1 MRKLLNVLTVSLA
14 LFAAG
19 GCGWLDVT
27 PENVIAQDDLFSTG
41 YGFRNALNGV
51 YLKMG
56 ENSLYGRNL
65 SWGFLSAAAQEYVTD
80 ASQQGMNTLQE
91 FKDAAGFHY
100 NSSTPESVVQEIWDN
115 QYSAIANINNILASL
130 DDCPASKF
138 AFGDDEKALIRGEAL
153 ALRAYLHFDLLR
165 LFAPAPAA
173 SPTGTWIPYRTE
185 FEAAAGTPL
194 SVSSF
199 IEKTIA
205 DIAAALPLLKNFDLS
220 VHPQAMYSSMMS
232 SATPHWCARYRFES
246 RSYIDNMGQF
256 FWYRG
261 WRMNYMAS
269 LALMARVCFY
279 AGKAYYPNAKTAAKE
294 LYNDFATSR
303 QWLGFTPA
311 ENITAQ
317 SANRFAKLSD
327 DVIFA
332 AYHKDLAAEYESTLW
347 SSGNN
352 IRMPLRGIQELYAS
366 DNTGIYSDYR
376 LNYTISQ
383 SNASNRTYYSRKY
396 LVSSDQVVESVE
408 NPMVPLIR
416 FSEVCHILAEI
427 AASENDLRAG
437 INYLE
442 TVRRAR
448 GAERSLSLTVGDA
461 ASLMEEI
468 TLDARK
474 EYICEGN
481 MFYFYKRRALVDVLP
496 LESAVL
502 PIPKSENP
510 L

>member
-1 MRKLLNVLTVSLA
+1 MRKFLHVLSLFLLLSS
-14 LFAAG
+14 AG
-19 GCGWLDVT
+19 SCGWLNVT

-80 ASQQGMNTLQE
+80 ASLQGMNTLQE

-100 NSSTPESVVQEIWDN
+100 NSSTTESVVQEIWDN
-115 QYSAIANINNILASL
+115 QYSAIANINNILSSL
-130 DDCPASKF
+130 DGCPASKF
-138 AFGDDEKALIRGEAL
+138 AFGDDEKNLIRGEAL

-165 LFAPAPAA
+165 LFAPAPAT
-173 SPTGTWIPYRTE
+173 SPSGVWIPYRTE
-185 FEAAAGTPL
+185 FEA
-194 SVSSF
+194 S
-199 IEKTIA
+199 A
-205 DIAAALPLLKNFDLS
+205 D
-220 VHPQAMYSSMMS
+220 SSMMS
-232 SATPHWCARYRFES
+232 SATPHWSARYRFDS

-279 AGKAYYPNAKTAAKE
+279 AGKSYYPNAKLAARE

-311 ENITAQ
+311 GNITAQ
-317 SANRFAKLSD
+317 SSNRFAKMSD

-332 AYHKDLAAEYESTLW
+332 AYHKDLAAEYEGVLRGS
-347 SSGNN
+347 NN
-352 IRMPLRGIQELYAS
+352 SIRMPLDGIQELYAS

-376 LNYTISQ
+376 LAYTISQ

-396 LVSSDQVVESVE
+396 LVSSDQVIESIE

-427 AASENDLRAG
+427 AASENDVRSG

-448 GAERSLSLTVGDA
+448 GAERSLSLSVTDA
-461 ASLMEEI
+461 ASLLDEI

-474 EYICEGN
+474 EYICEGG
-481 MFYFYKRRALVDVLP
+481 MFYFYKRRARVDILPLDAAVLP
-496 LESAVL
+496 L
-502 PIPKSENP
+502 PKSENP

>member
-1 MRKLLNVLTVSLA
+1 MRKFLHVLSLFLLLSS
-14 LFAAG
+14 AG
-19 GCGWLDVT
+19 SCGWLNVT

-80 ASQQGMNTLQE
+80 ASLQGMNTLQE

-100 NSSTPESVVQEIWDN
+100 NSSTTESVVQEIWDN
-115 QYSAIANINNILASL
+115 QYSAIANINNILSSL
-130 DDCPASKF
+130 DGCPASKF
-138 AFGDDEKALIRGEAL
+138 AFGDDEKNLIRGEAL

-165 LFAPAPAA
+165 LFAPAPAT
-173 SPTGTWIPYRTE
+173 SPSGVWIPYRTE
-185 FEAAAGTPL
+185 FEASAGTPL
-194 SVSSF
+194 EVTAF
-199 IEKTIA
+199 LERTIA
-205 DIAAALPLLKNFDLS
+205 DISAALPLLKNFDMT

-232 SATPHWCARYRFES
+232 SATPHWSARYRFDS

-279 AGKAYYPNAKTAAKE
+279 AGKSYYPNAKLAARE

-311 ENITAQ
+311 GNITAQ
-317 SANRFAKLSD
+317 SSNRFAKMSD

-332 AYHKDLAAEYESTLW
+332 AYHKDLAAEYEGVLRGS
-347 SSGNN
+347 NN
-352 IRMPLRGIQELYAS
+352 SIRMPLDGIQELYAS

-376 LNYTISQ
+376 LAYTISQ

-396 LVSSDQVVESVE
+396 LVSSDQVIESIE

-427 AASENDLRAG
+427 AASENDVRSG

-448 GAERSLSLTVGDA
+448 GAERSLSLSVTDA
-461 ASLMEEI
+461 ASLLDEI

-474 EYICEGN
+474 EYICEGG
-481 MFYFYKRRALVDVLP
+481 MFYFYKRRARVDILPLDAAVLP
-496 LESAVL
+496 L
-502 PIPKSENP
+502 PKSENP